1 MVSSLLLILISI
13 HILFLLFHFAVLIK
27 IIPHKIVWGGRL
39 TTDKEMFSFEIV
51 SLMIT
56 TLFTIILFLKGNYF
70 GNPLPPKIVN
80 ICLWI
85 MTVIYLFN
93 SIGNFVSKN
102 KLEKY
107 IFGPIAIGQFV
118 LLLIVLLSK

>member
-1 MVSSLLLILISI
+1 MVNSLVLILISI
-13 HILFLLFHFAVLIK
+13 NILFLLLHLAVLLK
-27 IIPHKIVWGGRL
+27 IIPRRIVWGGRL
-39 TTDKEMFSFEIV
+39 NTDKEMFSLEIV

-56 TLFTIILFLKGNYF
+56 ILFTIILLLKGNYF
-70 GNPLPPKIVN
+70 GNPLSPKIIN

-85 MTVIYLFN
+85 MTAIYLFN

-107 IFGPIAIGQFV
+107 IFGPIAIGMFV

>member
-1 MVSSLLLILISI
+1 MVNSLLLILISI
-13 HILFLLFHFAVLIK
+13 HILFLLLHFAVLIK
-27 IIPHKIVWGGRL
+27 IIPRKIVWGGRL

-51 SLMIT
+51 SLLIT
-56 TLFTIILFLKGNYF
+56 TLFTIILLLKENYLS
-70 GNPLPPKIVN
+70 NPLPPEIIN

-85 MTVIYLFN
+85 MTAIYLFN

-107 IFGPIAIGQFV
+107 IFGPIAIGMFV